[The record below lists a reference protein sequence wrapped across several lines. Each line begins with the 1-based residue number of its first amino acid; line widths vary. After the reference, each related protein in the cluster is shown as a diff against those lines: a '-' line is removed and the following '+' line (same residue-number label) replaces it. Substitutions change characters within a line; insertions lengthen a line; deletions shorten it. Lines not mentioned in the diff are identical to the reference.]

1 MSEQDRIAYLAGV
14 GDPPLSSADMAE
26 ARRLQS
32 ILSDDALWVEP
43 DPSLEQRVVNLIGS
57 AASASPPDSGTAP
70 VSQLTSSRSPRRRR
84 RYTLVGIAAAI
95 VLAAGLAIGIS
106 VAVTSSGAGA
116 TKFAATLSGTQLA
129 PGASGKATLT
139 QTSSGWRIHL
149 DAVGL
154 PRLDNGRFYQAW
166 LKNAAGTAI
175 PIGTFNEGKDVML
188 WAGVPPSDYGTM
200 TVTRQTAQGGP
211 ASSGQVVLI
220 GRARQVR

>member
-1 MSEQDRIAYLAGV
+1 MNQEDRIAHLAGV
-14 GDPPLSSADMAE
+14 GEPPLSLADVAE
-26 ARRLQS
+26 TQRLQK
-32 ILSDDALWVEP
+32 ILSDAALWAEP
-43 DPSLEQRVVNLIGS
+43 DPSLEQSVVAAIGS
-57 AASASPPDSGTAP
+57 AANEHAPDSGPAP
-70 VSQLTSSRSPRRRR
+70 VSRIRTARPRRRQ
-84 RYTLVGIAAAI
+84 YTLLGIAAAI
-95 VLAAGLAIGIS
+95 ILAVGLAIGIT
-106 VAVTSSGAGA
+106 VAVSSSGPSGM
-116 TKFAATLSGTQLA
+116 KFAATLSGTQLA

-149 DAVGL
+149 DAIGL

-175 PIGTFNEGKDVML
+175 PIGTFNEGRNVML

-220 GRARQVR
+220 GPTRRVR

>member
-1 MSEQDRIAYLAGV
+1 MSEEERIAYLAGIA
-14 GDPPLSSADMAE
+14 DPPLSSEDIAE
-26 ARRLQS
+26 AQRLQN
-32 ILSDDALWVEP
+32 ILSDEALWAEA
-43 DPSLEQRVVNLIGS
+43 DASLEQRVVNLIS
-57 AASASPPDSGTAP
+57 SSASESPDSGAGP
-70 VSQLTSSRSPRRRR
+70 VPQITRSRPRR
-84 RYTLVGIAAAI
+84 RYTVLGIAAAI

-106 VAVTSSGAGA
+106 VAVSSSGPG
-116 TKFAATLSGTQLA
+116 TTQFAATLTGTTLA

-149 DAVGL
+149 NAVGL

-166 LKNAAGTAI
+166 LKNVVGTAI

-220 GRARQVR
+220 GPTRQVR

>member
-1 MSEQDRIAYLAGV
+1 MSEEDRIAYLAGV
-14 GDPPLSSADMAE
+14 GDPPLSSADIAE
-26 ARRLQS
+26 AQRLQN

-43 DPSLEQRVVNLIGS
+43 DASLEQRVVNLIGS
-57 AASASPPDSGTAP
+57 AASGSPPASGTAP
-70 VSQLTSSRSPRRRR
+70 VSQLTSSRSRRRR
-84 RYTLVGIAAAI
+84 RYTLLGIAAAI

-106 VAVTSSGAGA
+106 VAVTSSGPGA
-116 TKFAATLSGTQLA
+116 TKFAATLSGTQLS

-149 DAVGL
+149 NAVGL

-166 LKNAAGTAI
+166 LKNGAGTAI

-211 ASSGQVVLI
+211 ASSGQVVLN